1 MKTAVIDANIGLSYA
16 LPLPYSKRA
25 LALLQQWRF
34 ENVNIAVPSLWNYEI
49 LSGLRK
55 AIAHR
60 LISQK
65 NAIDAI
71 QGIKD
76 LAFFEVSHS
85 DDCEM
90 ILQWADRLN
99 QIVAYDAV
107 YLALSE
113 QLGAEFWTADKRLA
127 NAAKQ
132 SGADWVHYL
141 QSDSS

>member
-34 ENVNIAVPSLWNYEI
+34 ENVNIAVPLLWNYEI

-60 LISQK
+60 LISQE
-65 NAIDAI
+65 NAMDAL

-76 LAFFEVSHS
+76 LAFLEVPHS
-85 DDCEM
+85 GGSEK
-90 ILQWADRLN
+90 ILEWADRIN
-99 QIVAYDAV
+99 QMVAYDAV

-113 QLGAEFWTADKRLA
+113 QLGAEFWTADRRLA

-132 SGADWVHYL
+132 AGADWVHYL